1 MNDVPVP
8 LPGSPDPI
16 KSKEPVNSTVC
27 TSEPLTSRTSD
38 PLLASEKA
46 LATKSGEF
54 ALTSSLRSPSIT
66 VSSANT
72 DLLKLFELFE
82 VSYKPFTST
91 ALSIPAESPT
101 FVYPAI
107 DFEDPND
114 RLQSVPSSL
123 QSMSSRSGIAVIVPV
138 PAPNVIDMLSM

>member
-1 MNDVPVP
+1 MIIVMTVTSVLTGMAEDVLLSHVQKDYMNLGLLTLVNHVPNIVKLVLLLLFVKDVPVP

-54 ALTSSLRSPSIT
+54 ASTSSLRSPSIT

-91 ALSIPAESPT
+91 TEMPL
-101 FVYPAI
+101 
-107 DFEDPND
+107 
-114 RLQSVPSSL
+114 
-123 QSMSSRSGIAVIVPV
+123 
-138 PAPNVIDMLSM
+138 